1 MTLFVFILVPLILS
15 NILHMLVV
23 KYNVL
28 QQLAVPVSAKWFG
41 KNKTWRGFVL
51 VPLFNSILMGG
62 MYFLIEGEKVMEG
75 FEIGFSFGLIYMLAE
90 LPNSYFKRRAG
101 IGAGEMPERF
111 SFMVHLAD
119 KMDSSLGVTI
129 FAAWLYELSAESAIY
144 LFVLSFGLHV
154 SLSFLLHRMKVKKSF

>member
-1 MTLFVFILVPLILS
+1 MTLFAFILVPLVLS

-28 QQLAVPVSAKWFG
+28 PQLAVPVGPNVFG
-41 KNKTWRGFVL
+41 KNKTWRGFVV
-51 VPLFNSILMGG
+51 VPLLNSILMGSL
-62 MYFLIEGEKVMEG
+62 YALFDEGKGIEG
-75 FEIGFSFGLIYMLAE
+75 FEAGFSFGLIYMLAE

-111 SFMVHLAD
+111 SFLVHLAD
-119 KMDSSLGVTI
+119 KTDSSLAVTL
-129 FAAWLYELSAESAIY
+129 FAVWLYDLTALQGVH

-154 SLSFLLHRMKVKKSF
+154 VLSFLLHRMKIKKTF